1 MNLRKHRRC
10 MGLSRSLHD
19 SPDKN
24 ERFVL
29 RKCAIYLGNLL
40 GNYQLFDRETIKL
53 LVWVLGPET
62 IVIGESLLKNVVRN
76 RERLSSNW
84 EDSMLDHDDIPDA
97 LCLMLRDIDKKAL
110 HSFAAFAR
118 EALERR
124 YRNLAYSGH
133 SDIEKKLRSLS
144 RMFGLTAQEIAFVEF
159 LYIVSL
165 WQQTEIYFVDHLQCQ
180 DISGRRYLK
189 TILQMTE
196 SELAGVLT
204 GTLARIGLYEMDRH
218 RLNFADDFMSFFQKP
233 INDLPANNYFIRFS
247 RKTIP
252 LEGHQ
257 ISPQVTDNILNLLS
271 VKRESANH
279 VLLYGPPGTGKTSY
293 ALGLARKLGAPAYEI
308 LREEGNTTSKRRAA
322 ILACLNMTNGGDG
335 SLIVVDEADNLLNTQ
350 NSWFSRGETQ
360 DKGWLNQLL
369 EEPGLRMIW
378 ITNNISEIESSVLRR
393 FAFSVHF
400 QAFNRRQRL
409 NLWESILRRH
419 RVRGCF
425 HSKELDDLA
434 ARYPVSA
441 AIIDLSVQK
450 ALETTSPKQDAFK
463 KIMTMNLDAHTT
475 LLNDGINPRDRE
487 IIESDYTLDGLHIEG
502 DLPVMMTQLEAFD
515 YCLRRSDQNSVRNF
529 NLLFY
534 GPPGAGKS
542 ELARYIAK
550 HLGRE
555 LIVRR
560 ASDILS
566 PYVGVAEQNIGRVF
580 NTAESAE
587 AVLVIDEADSFLFS
601 RDQAVRSWEISQT
614 NEFLT
619 QMERFRGILICTTN
633 RFSDLD
639 QASVR
644 RFNCKIGFHCLKPE
658 GNLIFY
664 QKLLSPLTTR
674 ELTRKQA
681 ALLGEMDNLTPGD
694 FRVIRDRFVIF
705 PPEQVSHEILVDALA
720 EEGRIKKKQSGRKP
734 IGFMATCL

>member
-1 MNLRKHRRC
+1 MKFKKR
-10 MGLSRSLHD
+10 MESLDFSGPLHGD
-19 SPDKN
+19 PDKN

-29 RKCAIYLGNLL
+29 RKCAVYLERLL
-40 GNYQLFDRETIKL
+40 GNYQLADRETML
-53 LVWVLGPET
+53 LLTWILGAET
-62 IVIGESLLKNVVRN
+62 AVIGEALLKNVSGRKREKLLADWEENISDPDEAPDSLCRILRN
-76 RERLSSNW
+76 S
-84 EDSMLDHDDIPDA
+84 
-97 LCLMLRDIDKKAL
+97 DKKEY
-110 HSFAAFAR
+110 HSFAVAAR
-118 EALERR
+118 TALSRR
-124 YRNLAYSGH
+124 HKDLDYSGR

-144 RMFGLTAQEIAFVEF
+144 KMFGLTEQEIAFVEF

-165 WQQTEIYFVDHLQCQ
+165 WQQAENYFVDHLCCQ
-180 DISGRRYLK
+180 DISGWRYLK

-196 SELAGVLT
+196 CELAGALS
-204 GTLARIGLYEMDRH
+204 GTPERIGLYEMDRH
-218 RLNFADDFMSFFQKP
+218 TFSFTDDFLSFFQKP
-233 INDLPANNYFIRFS
+233 LNDLPANNYFSGFS

-252 LEGHQ
+252 LESHL
-257 ISPQVTDNILNLLS
+257 ISPQVTENILNLLS

-279 VLLYGPPGTGKTSY
+279 ILLYGPPGTGKTSY
-293 ALGLARKLGAPAYEI
+293 ALGLTRKLKVPVYEI

-360 DKGWLNQLL
+360 DKGWLNHLL
-369 EEPGLRMIW
+369 EEPGVRMIW

-400 QAFNRRQRL
+400 QSFNRRQRL
-409 NLWESILRRH
+409 GLWESVLRRH
-419 RVRGCF
+419 RVRSCF
-425 HSKELDDLA
+425 HAEEIDELA

-441 AIIDLSVQK
+441 AIIDLSIRK
-450 ALETTSPKQDAFK
+450 TLETSSPKQDAFK
-463 KIMTMNLDAHTT
+463 KIMTMNLDAHAT
-475 LLNDGINPRDRE
+475 LLNDGIKPRDKE
-487 IIESDYTLDGLHIEG
+487 TIEADYSLDGLHIEG
-502 DLPVMMTQLEAFD
+502 DLPVMMTQLEAFNN
-515 YCLRRSDQNSVRNF
+515 CLRRNDKNARNF

-550 HLGRE
+550 YLGRE
-555 LIVRR
+555 LMVRR

-566 PYVGVAEQNIGRVF
+566 PYVGVAEQNIGRIF
-580 NTAESAE
+580 YEAEALE

-601 RDQAVRSWEISQT
+601 RDRAVRSWEISQT

-633 RFSDLD
+633 RFADLD

-644 RFNCKIGFHCLKPE
+644 RFNCKIGFRCLKPE

-664 QKLLSPLTTR
+664 QKLLSPLAAGALNQK
-674 ELTRKQA
+674 ES
-681 ALLGEMDNLTPGD
+681 ALLGKMDNLTPGD
-694 FRVIRDRFVIF
+694 FRVVRDRFVIF
-705 PPEQVSHEILVDALA
+705 PPEQVSHDILIKALA
-720 EEGRIKKKQSGRKP
+720 EEGRIKKNQSGRKP
-734 IGFMATCL
+734 VGFMATGL